1 MFTLRII
8 IDEIQTNESL
18 GDNYTLVHREYNYEE
33 FCRLYKTV
41 FGTDHVADTDPQ
53 SDNYTKSCYAF
64 LSMEGLGKI
73 RPLYKKQLYFVMTD
87 SGKTFDNLTYK

>member
-53 SDNYTKSCYAF
+53 SDKYARRCYAF
-64 LSMEGLGKI
+64 IIGDFPTK
-73 RPLYKKQLYFVMTD
+73 PLYKDQSYFIMTD
-87 SGKTFDNLTYK
+87 RGTTFDNLTYK